1 MNWRSAR
8 YRASTSEH
16 GAIAP
21 RDVAS
26 TLLRVGRCGM
36 ALAVSCAALVKSAPR
51 ALLLMVFMMSA
62 AVQAHE
68 QMGPTDASGLRATM
82 PSGVTVTVTRSDPGS
97 LWTLPGYRFRA
108 NAAPASSFSPSGV
121 PTVATDGYGTFYLL
135 SYNPSDPSS
144 PYGPRQ
150 SSAPNAS
157 FPMGTVTVTFSRP
170 VKNPRL
176 HFAYMGTFYPWVRR
190 DATVGFSFASL
201 QFELMN
207 GATGG
212 SGDLTVFGSSLKVQ
226 DVNGAA
232 SQGLRI
238 RPASDRATEGCSPY
252 ADSAG
257 CGTVLFNG
265 TYTQLTFKVDL
276 NRTAC
281 DDGCIIAPGSGGAEG
296 DPEPLPAGWAPR
308 VYDETMFAVSFDEDL
323 GDAPAS
329 YGGAGHALGSGLTLG
344 PDVTLDQPAKVY
356 NDLVAA
362 TDLAG
367 PAADGDR
374 DDALPGGLANV
385 IGSEAAH
392 EIKNIPVSGNTA
404 AANLCGWI
412 DFNRDGVFN
421 DATER
426 ACTVVPPGAAS
437 GNLRFTVPPGAGY
450 VAGKSYARLR
460 LSYSPLPSARGGAD
474 SGEVEDYRITLM
486 PRVRLAKS
494 LAPDSDAGRFDLA
507 IDPTIRPDG
516 TTGTATVAGA
526 GHGGAVPSATGFAT
540 VDLGAQITVSETPA
554 AGTAGRYQS
563 SLRCVD
569 RAGNA
574 VLTLPDAMSG
584 KFTAMTGASTSGNDT
599 PATQKNID
607 ETDIVCTFSNTR
619 VATFNF
625 GKSIGSAAESPA
637 PSFGFSFSGVSGAV
651 DETITV
657 PVIPSLYG
665 AGSENWSQGV
675 LPITPGA
682 DVVVTEKTVYA
693 GWPLYASTSPE
704 GGCKD
709 LNAGVDGNTNPFD
722 VSVPWRVEGN
732 KFTLDKKYV
741 LPNSNFK
748 CTIFNYRPS
757 FGLINRIV
765 GAPFDA
771 GKFDLN
777 FSGVN
782 LQTFSETGT
791 PSVKDVGD
799 SGQTGR
805 LGIDVNTTMS
815 FKAAAGTGTSLDNYV
830 QTFSCE
836 GYEKLPSSNL
846 ANPSRGVDTM
856 TSPAATV
863 TDIDVREKMCT
874 VTHTVRPRVRIVK
887 NSVGGTGTYDFR
899 LTGTVVANA
908 TDSVTT
914 SESNV
919 PMPSKTAH
927 HLGTPGTAV
936 SITETAV
943 PDATTQSVCVNGAG
957 RTVVGTGTVALSAAD
972 MSAGALWTCTFT
984 NTHARVSTIVSGR
997 VFLDNGTGGGTAN
1010 DGVANGGEVPQ
1021 RGVSVRL
1028 TDCAA
1033 AVHASAVTDAAGNY
1047 TLPVPDGMAKGAAMC
1062 VEEFNNPAAR
1072 VSTGASVGRVALP
1085 SGAAV
1090 AAGTDTYTYTRT
1102 GVPDRIAFAWNGVGH
1117 AELNFGDVDNGS
1129 FAADGA
1135 KTGMPGNSVT
1145 YGHGFAAGT
1154 AGKVRFGIASET
1166 ATPDVGGWSVQIFA
1180 DAGCTGSLQPGA
1192 AQLYPPAG
1200 AGQAVAFEGRVCVIV
1215 KQFIP
1220 AAAPLGAHNKVVVQA
1235 EFDYANASP
1244 ALNGR
1249 YTLQDITTVSD
1260 VALEL
1265 RKEVRNVTQGVLTFG
1280 LNNRAKPGETL
1291 EYRITYTNNGDAPIR
1306 NLAVNDITPAYTSFV
1321 GATAGETPATLT
1333 GCMKNTPANAAPAP
1347 AVACTE
1353 AQPAGKAGPVDWRFN
1368 GFVAPGGSGSV
1379 LFQIKVD

>member
-1 MNWRSAR
+1 MR
-8 YRASTSEH
+8 
-16 GAIAP
+16 
-21 RDVAS
+21 
-26 TLLRVGRCGM
+26 L
-36 ALAVSCAALVKSAPR
+36 AALR
-51 ALLLMVFMMSA
+51 AWLGKGVSVGLLAMILMVA
-62 AVQAHE
+62 ATTAGAHE
-68 QMGPTDASGLRATM
+68 QMDAVDASGSRGTT
-82 PSGVTVTVTRSDPGS
+82 PSGVTVTVS
-97 LWTLPGYRFRA
+97 
-108 NAAPASSFSPSGV
+108 
-121 PTVATDGYGTFYLL
+121 
-135 SYNPSDPSS
+135 PSDPELLTVTYSS
-144 PYGPRQ
+144 GLRGSPSSSYSPTTLDMNKPAINVRSYKQYSDSYFVHSPDPR
-150 SSAPNAS
+150 AS
-157 FPMGTVTVTFSRP
+157 FPRGALTIAFSRP

-176 HFAYMGTFYPWVRR
+176 HFALMGSWEQTACTDIGRPCLGNPAIGPYEWR
-190 DATVGFSFASL
+190 SYSSL
-201 QFELMN
+201 MIELMN
-207 GATGG
+207 GATGD
-212 SGDLTVFGSSLKVQ
+212 SRDLTLTSPSMKIEDL
-226 DVNGAA
+226 NGAA
-232 SQGLRI
+232 PQGLRI
-238 RPASDRATEGCSPY
+238 QPASDRALEGCSSAPGN
-252 ADSAG
+252 AG
-257 CGTVLFNG
+257 CGTVIFNG
-265 TYTQLTFKVDL
+265 TYKELIFNTVL

-281 DDGCIIAPGSGGAEG
+281 DFNCAYKG
-296 DPEPLPAGWAPR
+296 DTGPPLF
-308 VYDETMFAVSFDEDL
+308 DEWRLTVSFDEDL

-329 YGGAGHALGSGLTLG
+329 YGGAGHAMGSGLVLG
-344 PDVTLDQPAKVY
+344 RDVTTDAIDAVFP
-356 NDLVAA
+356 DLAAA
-362 TDLAG
+362 TPLAS
-367 PAADGDR
+367 PAADRDA
-374 DDALPGGLANV
+374 DDALSGPLSDVMG
-385 IGSEAAH
+385 EAVH

-426 ACTVVPPGAAS
+426 ACTVVPAGAAS
-437 GNLRFTVPPGAGY
+437 GNLRFDVPPGAGY
-450 VAGKSYARLR
+450 VAGKSYVRLR

-516 TTGTATVAGA
+516 TTGTATLAGA

-540 VDLGAQITVSETPA
+540 VGFGAQITVSETAA
-554 AGTAGRYQS
+554 AGTTGRYQS
-563 SLRCVD
+563 SLRCVNRAD
-569 RAGNA
+569 RE
-574 VLTLPDAMSG
+574 VLNLPDAMSG
-584 KFTAMTGASTSGNDT
+584 KFTAMVSASIGGNDT
-599 PATQKNID
+599 PATQGNID
-607 ETDIVCTFSNTR
+607 DTDIVCTFSNTR
-619 VATFNF
+619 VATFHF
-625 GKSIGSAAESPA
+625 EKAIGSAAESIS
-637 PSFGFSFSGVSGAV
+637 PSFGFSFSGVSGAI

-665 AGSENWSQGV
+665 SGSRNWSQGT

-682 DVVVTEKTVYA
+682 DVVVTEKTVHA
-693 GWPLYASTSPE
+693 GWPLYASTNPD

-722 VSVPWRVEGN
+722 VSIPWGIEGN

-741 LPNSNFK
+741 FPNSRFQ
-748 CTIFNYRPS
+748 CAIYNYRPA
-757 FGLINRIV
+757 FGLVNSIV
-765 GAPFDA
+765 GTPFDA
-771 GKFDLN
+771 GKFDLS
-777 FSGVN
+777 FSGIN

-799 SGQTGR
+799 TGQTGR
-805 LGIDVNTTMS
+805 LGIDVGTTMS

-846 ANPSRGVDTM
+846 ANPSRGVYTM

-887 NSVGGTGTYDFR
+887 NSLGGTGTYDFQ

-936 SITETAV
+936 RITETAV
-943 PDATTQSVCVNGAG
+943 PDATTQSVCVNGEG
-957 RTVVGTGTVALSAAD
+957 RTVAGTGTVALSAAD

-1047 TLPVPDGMAKGAAMC
+1047 TLPVPGGMAKGAAMC
-1062 VEEFNNPAAR
+1062 VEEFNNPGTR
-1072 VSTGASVGRVALP
+1072 VSTGASVGSVALP

-1102 GVPDRIAFAWNGVGH
+1102 GTPDRIAFAWNGVGH

-1180 DAGCTGSLQPGA
+1180 DTGCTGSLQPGA

-1200 AGQAVAFEGRVCVIV
+1200 TGQAVAFEGRVCVIV

-1220 AAAPLGAHNKVVVQA
+1220 AAAPLGARNKVVVQA

-1244 ALNGR
+1244 ALSGR

-1306 NLAVNDITPAYTSFV
+1306 NLAVNDTTPAYTSFV

-1353 AQPAGKAGPVDWRFN
+1353 PQPAGKAGPVDWRFN

>member
-1 MNWRSAR
+1 M
-8 YRASTSEH
+8 
-16 GAIAP
+16 
-21 RDVAS
+21 AS
-26 TLLRVGRCGM
+26 TLLRMGRCGM
-36 ALAVSCAALVKSAPR
+36 ALAVSCVALVKSAPR

-62 AVQAHE
+62 TVQAHE

-82 PSGVTVTVTRSDPGS
+82 PSGVTVTLTRSDPGS
-97 LWTLPGYRFRA
+97 LWTLPSYRFRA
-108 NAAPASSFSPSGV
+108 EGAPASNFSPSGV
-121 PTVATDGYGTFYLL
+121 PTVATNGYGTFYLL
-135 SYNPSDPSS
+135 SYDPSLPGYTGAQQS
-144 PYGPRQ
+144 PNPR
-150 SSAPNAS
+150 AS
-157 FPMGTVTVTFSRP
+157 FSKGTVTIRFSRP

-176 HFAYMGTFYPWVRR
+176 HFAYMGTFFNWSGTFGVR
-190 DATVGFSFASL
+190 FSYASL
-201 QFELMN
+201 MFELMN

-212 SGDLTVFGSSLKVQ
+212 SGDMTVFGSSLRVE
-226 DVNGAA
+226 DMNGAA

-238 RPASDRATEGCSPY
+238 RPAGDRADQGCLVEAGTGRDP
-252 ADSAG
+252 AG
-257 CGTVLFNG
+257 CGSVLFNG
-265 TYTQLTFKVDL
+265 TYTELVFKVDL

-281 DDGCIIAPGSGGAEG
+281 DADCSVPPGSLVADIEG
-296 DPEPLPAGWAPR
+296 QKIVAPPGYTAR
-308 VYDETMFAVSFDEDL
+308 VYDELMFAVSVDEDL

-494 LAPDSDAGRFDLA
+494 LVPDSDAGRFDLA

-526 GHGGAVPSATGFAT
+526 GHGGAVPSASGFAT

-625 GKSIGSAAESPA
+625 GKSFGSAAESPA

-846 ANPSRGVDTM
+846 ANPSRGVYTM

-887 NSVGGTGTYDFR
+887 NSLGGTGTYDFR

-1090 AAGTDTYTYTRT
+1090 ATGTDTYTYTRT

-1154 AGKVRFGIASET
+1154 AGKVRFGIVSET

-1306 NLAVNDITPAYTSFV
+1306 NLAVNDTTPAYTSFV
-1321 GATAGETPATLT
+1321 GAIAGETPATLT

>member
-1 MNWRSAR
+1 
-8 YRASTSEH
+8 
-16 GAIAP
+16 
-21 RDVAS
+21 
-26 TLLRVGRCGM
+26 M
-36 ALAVSCAALVKSAPR
+36 ALAVSCAALVRSAAG

-62 AVQAHE
+62 TVQAHE
-68 QMGPTDASGLRATM
+68 QMGLTDASGLRATM

-97 LWTLPGYRFRA
+97 LWALPNYRFRG
-108 NAAPASSFSPSGV
+108 APASNYSPSSLPTV
-121 PTVATDGYGTFYLL
+121 PTNGYGAFYLL
-135 SYNPSDPSS
+135 SYDPSS

-150 SSAPNAS
+150 SPNPNAS

-176 HFAYMGTFYPWVRR
+176 HFSYMGSFYPWTRGPDNVNRR
-190 DATVGFSFASL
+190 SFASL

-212 SGDLTVFGSSLKVQ
+212 SGDLTVFGSSLKVE

-238 RPASDRATEGCSPY
+238 RPASDRATEGCSPF

-281 DDGCIIAPGSGGAEG
+281 DDGCFMRPDAAGAAG
-296 DPEPLPAGWAPR
+296 DPQPLPPGFSPR
-308 VYDETMFAVSFDEDL
+308 IYDETVFAVSFDEDI

-362 TDLAG
+362 TDLSG
-367 PAADGDR
+367 PAADRDT

-385 IGSEAAH
+385 IGSEAAY

-450 VAGKSYARLR
+450 VAGKSYVRLR
-460 LSYSPLPSARGGAD
+460 LSYSPLPSATGGAD

-516 TTGTATVAGA
+516 TTGTATLAGA

-540 VDLGAQITVSETPA
+540 VGFGAQITVSETAA

-584 KFTAMTGASTSGNDT
+584 KFTAMTSASTSGNDT

-619 VATFNF
+619 AATFSF

-657 PVIPSLYG
+657 PVTPQRYG
-665 AGSENWSQGV
+665 AGAENWSQGV
-675 LPITPGA
+675 LPIIPGA
-682 DVVVTEKTVYA
+682 DVVITEKTVHA
-693 GWPLYASTSPE
+693 GWPLYATSTE
-704 GGCKD
+704 VGGGCKD
-709 LNAGVDGNTNPFD
+709 NNAGVDGNTNPFD
-722 VSVPWRVEGN
+722 VAINWKVEGN

-741 LPNSNFK
+741 LPNSDFK
-748 CTIFNYRPS
+748 CAIYNYRPS

-771 GKFDLN
+771 GKFDLS

-782 LQTFSETGT
+782 LQTFIDGG
-791 PSVKDVGD
+791 PAPASVKDVGD
-799 SGQTGR
+799 DGQTAR

-846 ANPSRGVDTM
+846 ANPSRGVYTM

-919 PMPSKTAH
+919 PVPSKTAH

-957 RTVVGTGTVALSAAD
+957 RTVAGTGTVALSAAD

-1062 VEEFNNPAAR
+1062 VEEFNNPGTR

-1102 GVPDRIAFAWNGVGH
+1102 GTPDRIAFAWNGVGH

-1306 NLAVNDITPAYTSFV
+1306 NLAVNDTTPAYTSFV

-1353 AQPAGKAGPVDWRFN
+1353 PQPAGKAGPVDWRFN

>member
-1 MNWRSAR
+1 MK
-8 YRASTSEH
+8 
-16 GAIAP
+16 GL
-21 RDVAS
+21 VAFGIRPA
-26 TLLRVGRCGM
+26 LLWVRK
-36 ALAVSCAALVKSAPR
+36 AAAALLV
-51 ALLLMVFMMSA
+51 LGCVLFA
-62 AVQAHE
+62 AVTAQAHE
-68 QMGPTDASGLRATM
+68 QIIRMDSSGLQGIM
-82 PSGVTVTVTRSDPGS
+82 PSGVTVTASMSRPD
-97 LWTLPGYRFRA
+97 LLYLLPGGGRFSGLPPSA
-108 NAAPASSFSPSGV
+108 YSPSSMNLSNVLGGFYVFSYPPSGSQLNRFSP
-121 PTVATDGYGTFYLL
+121 D
-135 SYNPSDPSS
+135 
-144 PYGPRQ
+144 
-150 SSAPNAS
+150 PNAS
-157 FPMGTVTVTFSRP
+157 YSLGTLTVTFSRP
-170 VKNPRL
+170 VTNPRL
-176 HFAYMGTFYPWVRR
+176 HFSNMGSWAGYGPYP
-190 DATVGFSFASL
+190 GNQNYYQYASL
-201 QFELMN
+201 MLELTN

-212 SGDLTVFGSSLKVQ
+212 SGDMTLVSNYLKIEDQNGS
-226 DVNGAA
+226 AP
-232 SQGLRI
+232 QGLRI
-238 RPASDRATEGCSPY
+238 SPAIARAREGCSFD
-252 ADSAG
+252 ASMSAG
-257 CGTVLFNG
+257 CGTVIFNG
-265 TYTQLTFKVDL
+265 TYTQLTFKTTL

-281 DDGCIIAPGSGGAEG
+281 DNGCSFLVDDTPGKG
-296 DPEPLPAGWAPR
+296 PAIF
-308 VYDETMFAVSFDEDL
+308 DEFKLTVSLDEDL

-329 YGGAGHALGSGLTLG
+329 YGGAGHAIGSGLVLG
-344 PDVTLDQPAKVY
+344 RNVTIDATDAVFPDLA
-356 NDLVAA
+356 AA
-362 TDLAG
+362 TPLAS
-367 PAADGDR
+367 PAADRDA
-374 DDALPGGLANV
+374 DDALSGPLSDVMG
-385 IGSEAAH
+385 EAVH

-426 ACTVVPPGAAS
+426 ACTVVPAGAVS
-437 GNLRFTVPPGAGY
+437 GNLRFDVPPGAGY
-450 VAGKSYARLR
+450 VAGKSYVRLR

-516 TTGTATVAGA
+516 TTGTATLAGA

-540 VDLGAQITVSETPA
+540 VGLGAQITVSETAA
-554 AGTAGRYQS
+554 AGTVGRYQS

-584 KFTAMTGASTSGNDT
+584 KFTAMTSASTSGNDT

-619 VATFNF
+619 VATFHF
-625 GKSIGSAAESPA
+625 EKAIGSAAESIS
-637 PSFGFSFSGVSGAV
+637 PSFGFSFSGVSGAI

-665 AGSENWSQGV
+665 SGSRNWSQGT

-682 DVVVTEKTVYA
+682 DVVVTEKTVHA
-693 GWPLYASTSPE
+693 GWPLYASTNPD

-722 VSVPWRVEGN
+722 VSIPWGIEGN

-741 LPNSNFK
+741 FPNSRFQ
-748 CTIFNYRPS
+748 CAIYNYRPA
-757 FGLINRIV
+757 FGLVNSIV
-765 GAPFDA
+765 GTPFDA
-771 GKFDLN
+771 GKFDLS
-777 FSGVN
+777 FSGIN

-799 SGQTGR
+799 TGQTGR
-805 LGIDVNTTMS
+805 LGIDVGTTMS
-815 FKAAAGTGTSLDNYV
+815 FKAAAGTGTFLDNYV

-846 ANPSRGVDTM
+846 ANPSRGVYTM
-856 TSPAATV
+856 TSPGATV

-887 NSVGGTGTYDFR
+887 NSVGGTGTYDFQ

-936 SITETAV
+936 RITETAV

-957 RTVVGTGTVALSAAD
+957 RTVAGTGTVALSAAD

-1033 AVHASAVTDAAGNY
+1033 AVHASAVTDAAGKY

-1072 VSTGASVGRVALP
+1072 VSTGASVGSVALP

-1090 AAGTDTYTYTRT
+1090 AAGADTYTYTRT
-1102 GVPDRIAFAWNGVGH
+1102 GTPDRIAFAWNGVGH

-1200 AGQAVAFEGRVCVIV
+1200 TGQAVAFEGRVCVIV

-1220 AAAPLGAHNKVVVQA
+1220 AAAPLGARNKVVVQA

-1244 ALNGR
+1244 ALSGR

-1306 NLAVNDITPAYTSFV
+1306 NLAVNDTTPAYTSFV

>member
-1 MNWRSAR
+1 MK
-8 YRASTSEH
+8 
-16 GAIAP
+16 GL
-21 RDVAS
+21 VAFGIRPV
-26 TLLRVGRCGM
+26 LPWVRK
-36 ALAVSCAALVKSAPR
+36 AAAALLVLACF
-51 ALLLMVFMMSA
+51 LFA
-62 AVQAHE
+62 AVTARAHE
-68 QMGPTDASGLRATM
+68 QILQVDASGLQGIM
-82 PSGVTVTVTRSDPGS
+82 PSGVTVTASMSRPDLLYLRPGGGKFNG
-97 LWTLPGYRFRA
+97 LPPSAY
-108 NAAPASSFSPSGV
+108 SPSSINLSSVLG
-121 PTVATDGYGTFYLL
+121 GFYVF
-135 SYNPSDPSS
+135 SYPPSGSEQNRHS
-144 PYGPRQ
+144 PD
-150 SSAPNAS
+150 PNAS
-157 FPMGTVTVTFSRP
+157 FPLGTLTITFSRP
-170 VKNPRL
+170 VTNPRL
-176 HFAYMGTFYPWVRR
+176 HLSYMGTWIKYGPYTG
-190 DATVGFSFASL
+190 DQTYYQYASL
-201 QFELMN
+201 MLELMN

-212 SGDLTVFGSSLKVQ
+212 SGDMTLVSNYLKIEDQ
-226 DVNGAA
+226 NGPAP
-232 SQGLRI
+232 QGLRI
-238 RPASDRATEGCSPY
+238 SPAIARTSEGCNPDASV
-252 ADSAG
+252 SAG
-257 CGTVLFNG
+257 CGTVIFNG
-265 TYTQLTFKVDL
+265 TYTQLTFKTTL

-281 DDGCIIAPGSGGAEG
+281 DLGCTFLVDDTPGKG
-296 DPEPLPAGWAPR
+296 PAIF
-308 VYDETMFAVSFDEDL
+308 DEFKFTVSLDEDL

-329 YGGAGHALGSGLTLG
+329 YGGAGHAIGSGLVLG
-344 PDVTLDQPAKVY
+344 RNVTIDATDAVFPDLA
-356 NDLVAA
+356 AA
-362 TDLAG
+362 TPLAS
-367 PAADGDR
+367 PAADRDA
-374 DDALPGGLANV
+374 DDALSGPLSDVMG
-385 IGSEAAH
+385 EAVH
-392 EIKNIPVSGNTA
+392 EIRNIPVSGNTA

-426 ACTVVPPGAAS
+426 ACTVVPAGAAS
-437 GNLRFTVPPGAGY
+437 GNLRFDVPPGAGY
-450 VAGKSYARLR
+450 VAGKSYVRLR

-474 SGEVEDYRITLM
+474 SGEVEDYRITLL

-516 TTGTATVAGA
+516 TTGTATLAGA

-540 VDLGAQITVSETPA
+540 VGLGAQITVSETEA
-554 AGTAGRYQS
+554 AGTTGRYQS
-563 SLRCVD
+563 SLRCVNRAD
-569 RAGNA
+569 RE
-574 VLTLPDAMSG
+574 VLNLPDAMSG
-584 KFTAMTGASTSGNDT
+584 KFTAMVSASIGGNDT
-599 PATQKNID
+599 PATQGNID
-607 ETDIVCTFSNTR
+607 DTDIVCTFSNTR
-619 VATFNF
+619 VATVSF
-625 GKSIGSAAESPA
+625 GKSIGSASESTS

-657 PVIPSLYG
+657 PVDPPGLYG
-665 AGSENWSQGV
+665 AGSKNWTQGT
-675 LPITPGA
+675 LRIIPGV
-682 DVVVTEKTVYA
+682 DLVVTEKTVHP
-693 GWPLYASTSPE
+693 GWPLYPSTNPVE

-709 LNAGVDGNTNPFD
+709 KNAGVDGNTNPVD
-722 VSVPWRVEGN
+722 ISILWRIEGN
-732 KFTLDKKYV
+732 KFILDKKYIF
-741 LPNSNFK
+741 PNS
-748 CTIFNYRPS
+748 IFGCYIDNYRPS

-771 GKFDLN
+771 GKFDLS

-791 PSVKDVGD
+791 PSVKDVGHR
-799 SGQTGR
+799 GRTGR
-805 LGIDVNTTMS
+805 LGIDVSTTMT
-815 FKAAAGTGTSLDNYV
+815 FKAVAGTGTALSNYT

-836 GYEKLPSSNL
+836 GYEKLSTSNL
-846 ANPSRGVDTM
+846 ANPSTGVYTM
-856 TSPAATV
+856 TSPANTV
-863 TDIDVREKMCT
+863 TDIDTREKMCT

-887 NSVGGTGTYDFR
+887 NSLGGTGTYDFQ

-914 SESNV
+914 NESNV

-943 PDATTQSVCVNGAG
+943 PDATTQSVCVNGEG
-957 RTVVGTGTVALSAAD
+957 RTVAGTGTVALSAAD

-1047 TLPVPDGMAKGAAMC
+1047 TLPVPGGMAKGAAMC

-1072 VSTGASVGRVALP
+1072 VSTGASVGGVALP
-1085 SGAAV
+1085 SGGAV
-1090 AAGTDTYTYTRT
+1090 VAGTDTYTYTRT
-1102 GVPDRIAFAWNGVGH
+1102 GTPDRIAFAWNGVGH

-1166 ATPDVGGWSVQIFA
+1166 ATPDVGGWSVQVFA
-1180 DAGCTGSLQPGA
+1180 DTGCTGSLQPGA

-1220 AAAPLGAHNKVVVQA
+1220 AAAPLGARNKVVVQA

-1244 ALNGR
+1244 ALSGR

-1306 NLAVNDITPAYTSFV
+1306 NLAVNDTTPAYTSFV

>member
-1 MNWRSAR
+1 
-8 YRASTSEH
+8 
-16 GAIAP
+16 
-21 RDVAS
+21 
-26 TLLRVGRCGM
+26 M
-36 ALAVSCAALVKSAPR
+36 ALAVSCAALVRSAAG

-62 AVQAHE
+62 TVQAHE
-68 QMGPTDASGLRATM
+68 QMGLTDASGLRATM

-97 LWTLPGYRFRA
+97 LWTRSGYRFSA
-108 NAAPASSFSPSGV
+108 ENAPASSFSPSGV
-121 PTVATDGYGTFYLL
+121 PTVATNGYGAFYLL
-135 SYNPSDPSS
+135 SYDPSS

-150 SSAPNAS
+150 SPNPNAS

-176 HFAYMGTFYPWVRR
+176 HFSYMGTFYPWTRGPDNVRR
-190 DATVGFSFASL
+190 LSFASL

-212 SGDLTVFGSSLKVQ
+212 RGDLTVFGSSLKVE

-238 RPASDRATEGCSPY
+238 RPASDRATEGCSPF

-281 DDGCIIAPGSGGAEG
+281 DDGCIMRPDAAGATG
-296 DPEPLPAGWAPR
+296 DPQPLPPGFSPR
-308 VYDETMFAVSFDEDL
+308 IYDETMFAVSFDEDI

-367 PAADGDR
+367 PAADRDT

-385 IGSEAAH
+385 IGSEAAY
-392 EIKNIPVSGNTA
+392 EIKNIPVRGNTST
-404 AANLCGWI
+404 ANLCGWI

-426 ACTVVPPGAAS
+426 ACAVVPPGAAS

-450 VAGKSYARLR
+450 VAGKSYVRLR
-460 LSYSPLPSARGGAD
+460 LSYSPLPSATGGAD

-494 LAPDSDAGRFDLA
+494 LVPDSDAGRFDLA

-516 TTGTATVAGA
+516 TTGTATLAGA

-540 VDLGAQITVSETPA
+540 VGFGAQITVSETAA

-584 KFTAMTGASTSGNDT
+584 KFTAMTSASTSGNDT

-619 VATFNF
+619 VATVSF
-625 GKSIGSAAESPA
+625 GKSIGSAAESTA

-657 PVIPSLYG
+657 PVEPSLYG
-665 AGSENWSQGV
+665 DGSRNWTQGT
-675 LPITPGA
+675 LPIIPGV
-682 DVVVTEKTVYA
+682 DLVVTEKTVHP
-693 GWPLYASTSPE
+693 GWPLYPSTNPVN

-709 LNAGVDGNTNPFD
+709 ENAGVDGNTNPVD
-722 VSVPWRVEGN
+722 ISILWRIEGN
-732 KFTLDKKYV
+732 KFILDKKYIF
-741 LPNSNFK
+741 PNS
-748 CTIFNYRPS
+748 IFGCYIDNYRPS

-771 GKFDLN
+771 GKFDLS

-799 SGQTGR
+799 RGRTGR
-805 LGIDVNTTMS
+805 LGIDVSTTMT
-815 FKAAAGTGTSLDNYV
+815 FKAAAGTGTALSNYT
-830 QTFSCE
+830 QTFSCG
-836 GYEKLPSSNL
+836 GYEKLSTSNL
-846 ANPSRGVDTM
+846 ANPSTGVYTM
-856 TSPAATV
+856 TSPANTV
-863 TDIDVREKMCT
+863 TDIDTREKMCT

-943 PDATTQSVCVNGAG
+943 PDATTQSVCVNGEG
-957 RTVVGTGTVALSAAD
+957 RTVAGTGTVALSAAD

-1102 GVPDRIAFAWNGVGH
+1102 GTPDRIAFAWNGVGH

-1306 NLAVNDITPAYTSFV
+1306 NLAVNDTTPAYTSFV

-1353 AQPAGKAGPVDWRFN
+1353 PQPAGKAGPVDWRFN